1 MKEPAALCGL
11 PSFFASQLPGKIAMR
26 GSGSS
31 QVPEEAWNNIM
42 DLTILPSLIRR
53 SRNQKGHNIK
63 KMETSSPS
71 AESPMNSGDRAEV
84 ENFSTKNVPNS
95 NG

>member
-1 MKEPAALCGL
+1 MKDAAALCGL
-11 PSFFASQLPGKIAMR
+11 PSFFARQLPEKIAMR
-26 GSGSS
+26 GSGGS

-42 DLTILPSLIRR
+42 DSTILPSLIRR

-63 KMETSSPS
+63 KLQTSSQS
-71 AESPMNSGDRAEV
+71 AQSPMNSGDRALV
-84 ENFSTKNVPNS
+84 ENFSTKNALNS